1 MITKFVN
8 SIKLGRIYRRQKWL
22 VALITI
28 AYYSPY
34 VITWM
39 VFLRILAARYLIKKI
54 INSTNRVVRMERI
67 KRKIQRSKKERIKGL
82 TRDELLMMIN
92 LEQNKYINDIK
103 HYSRSLK
110 KITTRDVGG
119 W

>member
-1 MITKFVN
+1 M
-8 SIKLGRIYRRQKWL
+8 

-39 VFLRILAARYLIKKI
+39 VFLRILAVRYLIKKI
-54 INSTNRVVRMERI
+54 TDNTNRVVRMERI
-67 KRKIQRSKKERIKGL
+67 KKKVLRSKKERIKGL
-82 TRDELLMMIN
+82 RKDELLLMIDH
-92 LEQNKYINDIK
+92 EQSVLINAIS
-103 HYSRSLK
+103 HHSRSLK
-110 KITTRDVGG
+110 KITSRNLEG